1 MASKKK
7 TEKKE
12 KVEKVIEAV
21 PDKTLREM
29 LGEEIYTQWQVSEA
43 MVDHFIDK
51 TMQVI
56 KDKEIDK
63 KVPLFSLVS
72 TMKTI
77 DKALCMKEFI

>member
-29 LGEEIYTQWQVSEA
+29 LGEEIYTQW
-43 MVDHFIDK
+43 
-51 TMQVI
+51 
-56 KDKEIDK
+56 
-63 KVPLFSLVS
+63 
-72 TMKTI
+72 
-77 DKALCMKEFI
+77 